1 MKTKLMSLP
10 VAIAVAVC
18 AQGAAFA
25 QATDTA
31 RTAQPAQT
39 RGEAAIHMDRIRLAD
54 VPAGHWAT
62 NASQVAVANNILSLK
77 DGEFRGAEPVTTTE
91 LKQAMEA
98 IATTGENIAGKGVN
112 QQLRA
117 AIGAIPDSDSTITRL
132 QLAQGLSRLL
142 DAASSQ
148 ELVALGSPK
157 TEASR
162 LRDLGAS
169 VPPAVKSVVDKYKV
183 MTGFPDGTF
192 KPGNTVTRYELA
204 AIALHVLD
212 MMREAPI
219 AQTPV
224 TPSTTVVV
232 VPPEQQPE
240 EVAEVPA
247 EPTSRLNFRENA
259 PIVLSWQALNVNSL
273 QASSAGAGAFSV
285 IPVQGMFTGYQGPV
299 MLQNVTN
306 FRYSA
311 FNNVLD
317 TEFRLGFSDLKLG
330 MLQLIPYVG
339 ANLGV
344 GTSVP
349 AANTQYDT
357 YVGATY
363 GGILSVMPMDNLE
376 IWGQAGQSA
385 LLAGGRWNQNF
396 QAVNYPQ
403 ALGSAIANYGLG
415 LDFYVSPNIALTVGF
430 NGTQQPANL
439 TTATNLADGGVIN
452 TYGGNVGLGF
462 GF

>member
-18 AQGAAFA
+18 AQTGAFA
-25 QATDTA
+25 QAMDTQQA
-31 RTAQPAQT
+31 APAQT
-39 RGEAAIHMDRIRLAD
+39 RGEAAIRMDRVRIAD

-62 NASQVAVANNILSLK
+62 NASQVAVANNILSLR
-77 DGEFRGAEPVTTTE
+77 DGEFHGQDAVTLNE
-91 LKQAMEA
+91 LRHAMEA
-98 IATTGENIAGKGVN
+98 IATTGENIAAKGVN

-117 AIGAIPDSDSTITRL
+117 AIGALPDSETHITRL

-142 DAASSQ
+142 DAAASQ
-148 ELVALGSPK
+148 QLVALGAPK
-157 TEASR
+157 SEATR
-162 LRDLGAS
+162 LKDLGGA
-169 VPPAVKSVVDKYKV
+169 VPPAVVSVVDKYKV
-183 MTGFPDGTF
+183 MTGYPDGTF
-192 KPGNTVTRYELA
+192 KPENTVTRYELA
-204 AIALHVLD
+204 AISLHVLN

-219 AQTPV
+219 AMQPAE
-224 TPSTTVVV
+224 PSTTVVV
-232 VPPEQQPE
+232 VPPEAE
-240 EVAEVPA
+240 EEEIAEVPA
-247 EPTSRLNFRENA
+247 EPTSRLGFRENA
-259 PIVLSWQALNVNSL
+259 PVVLSWQALNVNSI
-273 QASSAGAGAFSV
+273 QNTQAGAGAFNV

-339 ANLGV
+339 ANLGL

-349 AANTQYDT
+349 NASTQYDT

-363 GGILSVMPMDNLE
+363 GGILSLMPMDNLE
-376 IWGQAGQSA
+376 LWGQAGQSA

-396 QAVNYPQ
+396 QAINYPQ
-403 ALGSAIANYGLG
+403 ALGAALANYGVG
-415 LDFYVSPNIALTVGF
+415 LDFYVSPNIALTLGF
-430 NGTQQPANL
+430 NGTQQPTNL
-439 TTATNLADGGVIN
+439 STAANLADGGVIS
-452 TYGGNVGLGF
+452 TYGGNIGLGF